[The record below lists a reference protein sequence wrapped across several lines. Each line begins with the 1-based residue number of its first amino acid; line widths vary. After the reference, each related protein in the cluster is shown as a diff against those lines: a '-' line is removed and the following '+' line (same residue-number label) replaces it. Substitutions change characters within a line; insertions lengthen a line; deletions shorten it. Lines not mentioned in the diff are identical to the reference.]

1 MRCRNYSIFEL
12 ISVTSSLCAHL
23 VSKNRT
29 MSLEVLTPEVAAK
42 EAAGPLY
49 TAASPGEFS
58 AEKHVPKVSI
68 ADGAVSIEVP
78 HGEL

>member
-1 MRCRNYSIFEL
+1 
-12 ISVTSSLCAHL
+12 
-23 VSKNRT
+23 

-49 TAASPGEFS
+49 TATSPGEFS

-68 ADGAVSIEVP
+68 ADGTVTIEVP
-78 HGEL
+78 HGGLYTGLSQIAQESREDLQASAL